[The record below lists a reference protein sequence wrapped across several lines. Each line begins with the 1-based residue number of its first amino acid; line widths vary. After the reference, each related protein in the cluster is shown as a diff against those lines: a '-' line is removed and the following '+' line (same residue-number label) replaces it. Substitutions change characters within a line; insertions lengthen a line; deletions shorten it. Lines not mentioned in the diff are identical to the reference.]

1 MKDLSIS
8 LCELIPHHVINSMV
22 SDAVRQMVGRCRSMR
37 VAIIQRLFQAP
48 HKNNGG
54 RFKERL
60 YIAHN
65 GPLGGVLAILQKGY
79 STVLLGYRT
88 RNI

>member
-1 MKDLSIS
+1 
-8 LCELIPHHVINSMV
+8 
-22 SDAVRQMVGRCRSMR
+22 MR
-37 VAIIQRLFQAP
+37 VSIIQRLFQVP
-48 HKNNGG
+48 HKNKGG

-65 GPLGGVLAILQKGY
+65 RPLGGVLAIFQGGY

-88 RNI
+88 RNISCPGRSPLVKNS